1 METRWDLSLIYD
13 SFESKALHDDLNQV
27 KNLISHASAKYI
39 TYLDSPAE
47 DCEKIEY
54 HINLINEINSLILK
68 LNSYAR
74 LRKSIDEDKSE
85 ALSFEKDLQK
95 IMPSLN
101 KINIPFLRYLNK
113 IKQLENVLE
122 ETALLREHK
131 FIILDLYEQSKHLLS
146 DDMEKLLGE
155 MQETGSYAFEAL
167 NNKLTH
173 QLLVEVQLDSGTKS
187 MPLSVARNMAYAQS
201 AELRKAAYK
210 AELKAYKKIAP
221 ASAACLNGIKGEAI
235 TIAKAR
241 NFSSPL
247 DMTLTDSRI
256 DKATLDAMFSAI
268 IDARPHFRRYLHKKA
283 ALLGH
288 NTALPYYDLYA
299 PMGHFDF
306 HFTYEEAK
314 EFIVQT
320 FSECSERLGNYAKKA
335 FENGWIDMEP
345 RDGKSNGSY
354 CCNIHALKQSRIA
367 INFTGTFY
375 DITTLAHELGHGF
388 HYDCLNNQTILNTD
402 YTMPMAEAASI
413 FCQSLITDKLLE
425 NTTKDNYF
433 AILENNLM
441 NFTQMLI
448 EILARYT
455 FETNLFERRKDG
467 NLSVEELNQ
476 LLLNAQTFAYGD
488 GLSEEKHP
496 YMWICKPHYFFP
508 DFHFYNFPYPFAL
521 LFSKGLSSLYKEKPN
536 EFAGIFEK
544 MLTATG
550 SANIRDIFKI
560 LGFESDDKAFYEN
573 ALKMI
578 IKEIDAFCEM
588 IG

>member
-13 SFESKALHDDLNQV
+13 SFESKALHDDFNQV
-27 KNLISHASAKYI
+27 KTLISNAADKYI
-39 TYLDSPAE
+39 SYFDSQNKDA
-47 DCEKIEY
+47 EKIEY
-54 HINLINEINSLILK
+54 HINLINKINSLILK
-68 LNSYAR
+68 MNSYVR
-74 LRKSIDEDKSE
+74 LRKSIDEDKKE
-85 ALSFEKDLQK
+85 AIRFEDELKK

-101 KINIPFLRYLNK
+101 QINIPFLRYLY
-113 IKQLENVLE
+113 NVTDLDNILE
-122 ETALLREHK
+122 ETAVLREHK
-131 FIILDLYEQSKHLLS
+131 FIIQDLYEQSKHLLS
-146 DDMEKLLGE
+146 EDMEILLGE
-155 MQETGSYAFEAL
+155 MQQTGSYAFEEL
-167 NNKLTH
+167 NKNLTSN
-173 QLLVEVQLDSGTKS
+173 LLVEVHLDSGTKS

-210 AELKAYKKIAP
+210 AELKSYKKIAA

-247 DMTLTDSRI
+247 DMTLTDSRM
-256 DKATLDAMFSAI
+256 DKQTLDAMFSAI
-268 IDARPHFRRYLHKKA
+268 IDARPHFQRYLKKKA

-288 NTALPYYDLYA
+288 DSSLPYYDLYA

-306 HFTYEEAK
+306 HFSYEEARNL
-314 EFIVQT
+314 IVSA
-320 FSECSERLGNYAKKA
+320 FHECSENLGNFAIKA
-335 FENGWIDMEP
+335 FDNGWIDMEP

-354 CCNIHALKQSRIA
+354 CCNIHALKESRIA

-375 DITTLAHELGHGF
+375 DITTLAHEIGHGF
-388 HYDCLNNQTILNTD
+388 HYECLNHQTILNTD
-402 YTMPMAEAASI
+402 YTMPMAEAASM
-413 FCQSLITDKLLE
+413 FCQNLITDKLLE
-425 NTTKDNYF
+425 NATKENTF

-455 FETNLFERRKDG
+455 FETNLFERRKEG

-476 LLLNAQTFAYGD
+476 LLLNAQNFAYKE
-488 GLSEEKHP
+488 GLSSEKHQ
-496 YMWICKPHYFFP
+496 YMWICKPHYYFP

-521 LFSKGLSSLYKEKPN
+521 LFSKGLSSLYQQKGSD
-536 EFAGIFEK
+536 FAVIFEK

-550 SANIRDIFKI
+550 SNNIRNIFKI
-560 LGFESDDKAFYEN
+560 IGCESDDKGFYEN

-578 IKEIDAFCEM
+578 IREIDEFCEFN
-588 IG
+588 